1 MSFHFQ
7 ADEEVLGDV
16 IGLKDSSTAF
26 TPERDK
32 RGTEEEKDIPDT
44 RMGVGQNTT
53 SKSMDSS
60 SEGGKLEEESKHGVD
75 SYPIPVIKRVIWM
88 FIIL

>member
-7 ADEEVLGDV
+7 ADEAVLCDV

-32 RGTEEEKDIPDT
+32 RGTEEEKDT

-60 SEGGKLEEESKHGVD
+60 SEGGKLEEESKHGTD
-75 SYPIPVIKRVIWM
+75 FYPIPVIKRVIWM